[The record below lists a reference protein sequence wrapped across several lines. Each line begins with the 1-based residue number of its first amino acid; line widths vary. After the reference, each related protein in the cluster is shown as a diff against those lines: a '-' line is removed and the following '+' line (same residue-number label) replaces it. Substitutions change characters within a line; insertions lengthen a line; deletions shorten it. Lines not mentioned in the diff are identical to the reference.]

1 MNKTLLERHSKRKSN
16 QARKIHITK
25 DYIHNA
31 DASCLIN
38 VGKTS
43 IICTASIETKIP
55 NWLKG
60 SGKGWLTAEYS
71 MLPAS
76 THTRNNRESA
86 QGKQSGRT
94 LEIQRL
100 IGRSLRA
107 SLDLEKLQ
115 ELQIKIDCDVI
126 NADGGTRTASITG
139 GWVVLKMLVE
149 SLIKNKTLKNNPIKD
164 QVAAISCGIFKGEEI
179 LDLDYFEDSNTEID
193 ANFVVSK
200 SKNLIEVQA
209 TAEKGGFTKTQLN
222 TLIDMA
228 CKECDNL
235 FSIQSEVIK
244 NEKLPIGGY

>member
-16 QARKIHITK
+16 QARKIHIAK

-244 NEKLPIGGY
+244 NEK

>member
-25 DYIHNA
+25 DYINNA

-179 LDLDYFEDSNTEID
+179 LDLDYFEASNTEID

-244 NEKLPIGGY
+244 NEK

>member
-86 QGKQSGRT
+86 KGKQNGRT

-149 SLIKNKTLKNNPIKD
+149 SLIKNKALKNNPIKD

-244 NEKLPIGGY
+244 NEK

>member
-209 TAEKGGFTKTQLN
+209 TAEKGGFTKSQLD

-244 NEKLPIGGY
+244 NEK

>member
-126 NADGGTRTASITG
+126 NADGGTRTGSITG
-139 GWVVLKMLVE
+139 GWVVLKMLIE

-244 NEKLPIGGY
+244 NEK

>member
-25 DYIHNA
+25 DCIHNA

-244 NEKLPIGGY
+244 NEK

>member
-228 CKECDNL
+228 CKECNNL
-235 FSIQSEVIK
+235 FIIQSDVIK
-244 NEKLPIGGY
+244 NEK

>member
-1 MNKTLLERHSKRKSN
+1 MNKTLLERHSKRKNN

-25 DYIHNA
+25 DYINNA

-200 SKNLIEVQA
+200 SENLIEVQA
-209 TAEKGGFTKTQLN
+209 TAEKAGFTKTQLN

-244 NEKLPIGGY
+244 NEK

>member
-200 SKNLIEVQA
+200 SENLIEVQA
-209 TAEKGGFTKTQLN
+209 TAEKGGFTKSQLD

-244 NEKLPIGGY
+244 NEK

>member
-200 SKNLIEVQA
+200 SENLIEVQA

-228 CKECDNL
+228 CKECNNL

-244 NEKLPIGGY
+244 NEK

>member
-1 MNKTLLERHSKRKSN
+1 MNKTLLERRSKRKSN
-16 QARKIHITK
+16 QARKVHITK

-43 IICTASIETKIP
+43 IICTASIETKVP

-244 NEKLPIGGY
+244 NEK

>member
-149 SLIKNKTLKNNPIKD
+149 SLIKNKTLKNIPIKD

-244 NEKLPIGGY
+244 NEK

>member
-1 MNKTLLERHSKRKSN
+1 MNKTLLERRSKRKNN

-164 QVAAISCGIFKGEEI
+164 QVAAISCGIFNGEEI

-244 NEKLPIGGY
+244 NEK